1 MVTVK
6 ALRALKAGVW
16 LSDGGGR
23 GGGSLVFR
31 RTGDGVIRAYFR
43 HVQSDGSRY
52 ALPIG
57 QFDESGRD
65 GMTLAEVRSQSGELS
80 KLYQSGVKDIRAHLE
95 AEEANRKAAQHAAQ
109 AAEQAAA
116 AKTQARQRY
125 TLKALCDAYVDHL
138 ERKSKSKSAKDSAS
152 CFKVHV
158 IAAFPEIAS
167 APAREITPHQVA
179 AMVRRVR
186 EAGKERT
193 AGVLRSNLRAAYSLA
208 MRAPFDSAA
217 PSDLIAFE
225 IESNPV
231 DAIPAIPVRAGQRT
245 LTPSELRAY
254 LTRMGDRLIDEAL
267 KLALL
272 SGGQRMAQLLRARVN
287 DYQKETRVLRLW
299 DGKGKRSEPR
309 EHLVPLG
316 RQAAALVERLV
327 ERAKLKVR
335 QASEKDGRDLEPNP
349 PLFISSG
356 GLTLVPTTPGKR
368 VAEISADMK
377 GEPFDLR
384 DIRRTVETMLAGMGI
399 SRDTRAQLLS
409 HGLSGVQ
416 SVHYDRHS
424 YMDEKRAAL
433 LAWEA
438 RLQAIENGEIAS
450 GDVRHPRREEGA
462 A

>member
-31 RTGDGVIRAYFR
+31 RTGDGVIRLYFR
-43 HVQSDGSRY
+43 HIQSDGSRY

-65 GMTLAEVRSQSGELS
+65 GMTLAQARSRAGEVS

-95 AEEANRKAAQHAAQ
+95 AEEANRKAVQQAAQ

-116 AKTQARQRY
+116 AKTQSRKRY

-138 ERKSKSKSAKDSAS
+138 ERKGKSKSAKDGAS

-158 IAAFPEIAS
+158 VEAFPEIAD
-167 APAREITPHQVA
+167 APAREITPHQIA

-186 EAGKERT
+186 EAGKERS
-193 AGVLRSNLRAAYSLA
+193 AGVLRTNLRAAYSLA

-254 LTRMGDRLIDEAL
+254 MTRLDDNLIDQAL
-267 KLALL
+267 KLGLL

-287 DYQKETRVLRLW
+287 DYLSESGVLRLW
-299 DGKGKRSEPR
+299 DGKGQRGEPR
-309 EHLVPLG
+309 EHLLPLG
-316 RQAAALVERLV
+316 PRAAALVERLI

-335 QASEKDGRDLEPNP
+335 QAAERDGRDLEPNP

-356 GLTLVPTTPGKR
+356 GVALFPTTPGKR
-368 VAEISADMK
+368 AAEIVSDMK

-438 RLQAIENGEIAS
+438 RLQAIETGETAS
-450 GDVRHPRREEGA
+450 GDVRHLRREEGA